1 MQAFARSLC
10 SGTAP
15 HMWWWWELWSASLRS
30 RSNKTVSTEI
40 YFYLLLHIVTIN
52 KMENLCH
59 SSLAFS
65 LYQSLSFLL
74 RQYKTSKREN
84 KLNYSLV
91 HGKKMP
97 FSSEFLVELPGCNR
111 EKDFVILLLWYARV
125 LSSCYL
131 SWPSTVYGKAQRLP
145 APPVPL
151 PLKGAEGAMVPWWK
165 LPGEL
170 GSSQS

>member
-15 HMWWWWELWSASLRS
+15 QTWWWWELWSASLRS

-40 YFYLLLHIVTIN
+40 YFYFLLHIVTIN
-52 KMENLCH
+52 KMENLCY

-65 LYQSLSFLL
+65 LYQLLSFLL
-74 RQYKTSKREN
+74 QQYKTSKKEN
-84 KLNYSLV
+84 KLSNSLV

-97 FSSEFLVELPGCNR
+97 FSSEFPVELPGCNR
-111 EKDFVILLLWYARV
+111 EKNFVIPLLWCARV

-131 SWPSTVYGKAQRLP
+131 CWPSTMYGKAQRLP
-145 APPVPL
+145 APLVPL
-151 PLKGAEGAMVPWWK
+151 PLQDVQGDMVPWWK